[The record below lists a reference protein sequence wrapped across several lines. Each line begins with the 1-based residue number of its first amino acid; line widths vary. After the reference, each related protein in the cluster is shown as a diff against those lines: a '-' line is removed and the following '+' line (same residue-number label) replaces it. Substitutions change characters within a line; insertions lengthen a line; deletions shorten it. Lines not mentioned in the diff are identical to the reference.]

1 MERPDLNT
9 MTTVDYILV
18 RHCGGIGKWQLQN
31 SIFVLLVWFASCYPL
46 FITIFTTYAPDHRC
60 YVDFCDTSNHTV
72 ATDWIPFAIPKR
84 ESTDKFLSTGKNC
97 NVIFVTYFATLN
109 FSGNYYDSCSMY
121 ARNTANADCN
131 ADSFD
136 SKKIIPCKRYVYDQY
151 YFDETL
157 ATKFD
162 LICDNEYKSQLLHV
176 IMMLGILIGSVVGGT
191 LGDKFGRKLV
201 MMVAAFIMC
210 PVILGS
216 GFIPNYGGK

>member
-1 MERPDLNT
+1 
-9 MTTVDYILV
+9 
-18 RHCGGIGKWQLQN
+18 
-31 SIFVLLVWFASCYPL
+31 
-46 FITIFTTYAPDHRC
+46 
-60 YVDFCDTSNHTV
+60 
-72 ATDWIPFAIPKR
+72 
-84 ESTDKFLSTGKNC
+84 
-97 NVIFVTYFATLN
+97 
-109 FSGNYYDSCSMY
+109 MY

-136 SKKIIPCKRYVYDQY
+136 SKKIIPCNRYVYDQY

-216 GFIPNYGGK
+216 GFIPNYGGKSKKVKLLRINYDFQCTHLAYAFLRWVACVCMPIIWVNSTVYMLESFTPKGRMIVCVCQTIPIHYFITSFIVYISRTWTHIHIGTTIGM